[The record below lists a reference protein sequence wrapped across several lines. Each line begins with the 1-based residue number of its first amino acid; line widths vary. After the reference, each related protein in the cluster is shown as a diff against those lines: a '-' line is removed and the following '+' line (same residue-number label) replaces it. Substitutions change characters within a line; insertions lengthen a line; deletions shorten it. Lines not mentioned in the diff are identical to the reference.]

1 METKDSTKTLSMF
14 KQTQLLSMELWTV
27 SELDIL
33 LLRGLDEFS
42 HFLNHLVDDFIERV
56 GITIIFLEK
65 LEKLYFK
72 EKTNGTRIGNRR
84 LWT

>member
-1 METKDSTKTLSMF
+1 MI

-42 HFLNHLVDDFIERV
+42 HFLNHLVDDFIERA
-56 GITIIFLEK
+56 GITIIFLEKLEK

-72 EKTNGTRIGNRR
+72 EKTNGTRFGVQRHWI
-84 LWT
+84 

>member
-1 METKDSTKTLSMF
+1 MI
-14 KQTQLLSMELWTV
+14 KQTQLLSRELWTV

-42 HFLNHLVDDFIERV
+42 HFLNHLVDDFIERA
-56 GITIIFLEK
+56 GITIIYLEKLEK

>member
-1 METKDSTKTLSMF
+1 MI

-42 HFLNHLVDDFIERV
+42 HFLNHLVDDFIERA
-56 GITIIFLEK
+56 GITIIYLEKLEK